1 MKTQTTFLSPFF
13 TLLLVLSTTLSGYSQ
28 VELLGLNI
36 NKSNELSP
44 RTTLNLAI
52 PIADGQTYAGL
63 NLGESNITKFQD
75 DTGNDLQKSGK
86 GFLAQESYE
95 SYNSYDS
102 RVDLNLS
109 FEGTP
114 AKGAREVTLE
124 GVLILEVEKDGTE
137 EVSTQ
142 LKMPG
147 DNASIVTAT
156 DHGSI
161 EIWND
166 GDATTDTDTYV
177 IYRIAS
183 ALPVK
188 SVTVNGG
195 DDTEEAKSLG
205 LGLNADQFVFKT
217 APDEIDVILTLGKIE
232 KVEIPLDMTFGIGF

>member
-1 MKTQTTFLSPFF
+1 MKTQSTILSPFF
-13 TLLLVLSTTLSGYSQ
+13 ALLFALSASFSGYSQ
-28 VELLGLNI
+28 AELLGLNI
-36 NKSNELSP
+36 YKTNELSP
-44 RTTLNLAI
+44 RTNLNLVI
-52 PIADGQTYAGL
+52 PIAEGQTYSRL
-63 NLGESNITKFQD
+63 NLKESTFTKFQD
-75 DTGNDLQKSGK
+75 DTGHDFLMSGK
-86 GFLAQESYE
+86 GYLAAESYE
-95 SYNSYDS
+95 AFDSYNS
-102 RVDLNLS
+102 RVDFNLS

-114 AKGAREVTLE
+114 AKGARELTLE
-124 GVLILEVEKDGTE
+124 GVFILEVEKEGSE
-137 EVSTQ
+137 EVNTQ

-205 LGLNADQFVFKT
+205 LGLNADQFVFKV
-217 APDEIDVILTLGKIE
+217 APEEIDVTLTLGQIE
-232 KVEIPLDMTFGIGF
+232 KVEIPVKMIFGVGF